1 MQKINPVNF
10 LYQNPSYERN
20 ARPVN
25 FFKNP
30 EVLGPMPK
38 IDFSE
43 TFGTSNTA
51 GLHGNYSKGAVMYTA
66 ASAGRAAG
74 VSHNLGYA

>member
-1 MQKINPVNF
+1 MSIQPVNF
-10 LYQNPSYERN
+10 LNQNPSYERN

-38 IDFSE
+38 IDINE
-43 TFGTSNTA
+43 TFGSSNTV
-51 GLHGNYSKGAVMYTA
+51 GLHGNYSVGDSISMA
-66 ASAGRAAG
+66 AQAGYSAGTAH
-74 VSHNLGYA
+74 VIGYA